1 MCDSTKISK
10 NFIVRKQLPT
20 IDKLLAVL
28 RADIDFKGSRETL
41 TSSSSTLQNIRQVKK
56 IVMAFDAI

>member
-10 NFIVRKQLPT
+10 NFIARKQLPT

-41 TSSSSTLQNIRQVKK
+41 QNIRQVKK